1 MIIYKYNETLEIVN
15 INKYT
20 TGGGMSHLKAGHV
33 EFSQEV
39 SIFRSLYTC
48 IVRFCVLHLTF
59 RPVLE
64 GWGYDRFIPL
74 PLLDNHE
81 LVIFGME
88 YPSIAVRWS
97 PSSSIISS
105 SCCEDPLLEFS
116 SWDTSRLSCQ
126 HWRDISSN
134 RIGKKTP
141 ELYKV
146 LTFVFCLF
154 ELGVHLF
161 LKLRLFW
168 RFRCSVSKFSSNP
181 ESFLFKA
188 SLRKSLKWKKMNG
201 WRKKINNSK
210 LALLKNNPFT
220 I

>member
-1 MIIYKYNETLEIVN
+1 
-15 INKYT
+15 
-20 TGGGMSHLKAGHV
+20 MSHLMAGHV

-39 SIFRSLYTC
+39 SIFISLYTC

-64 GWGYDRFIPL
+64 GWGSDRFISL

-81 LVIFGME
+81 LIFGME

-97 PSSSIISS
+97 PSSSIIST

-134 RIGKKTP
+134 RIEKKNPRTLQSFIFRLLFIWTRGASFSQTAFVLKVP
-141 ELYKV
+141 LQCFKV
-146 LTFVFCLF
+146 LLYPGT
-154 ELGVHLF
+154 
-161 LKLRLFW
+161 
-168 RFRCSVSKFSSNP
+168 
-181 ESFLFKA
+181 FLFKA
-188 SLRKSLKWKKMNG
+188 SLRKSLK
-201 WRKKINNSK
+201 
-210 LALLKNNPFT
+210 
-220 I
+220 

>member
-20 TGGGMSHLKAGHV
+20 TGGGMSHLPCRIFPGSFHFLKSLHMLSSFLRV
-33 EFSQEV
+33 TFNFSA
-39 SIFRSLYTC
+39 SSRGLD
-48 IVRFCVLHLTF
+48 
-59 RPVLE
+59 
-64 GWGYDRFIPL
+64 GWGSDQFISL

-97 PSSSIISS
+97 PSSSIIST

-134 RIGKKTP
+134 RIEKNP

-146 LTFVFCLF
+146 LSFVFCLF
-154 ELGVHLF
+154 ELGLHLF

-181 ESFLFKA
+181 ESFLIKA
-188 SLRKSLKWKKMNG
+188 SLSKSLKWKKMNG
-201 WRKKINNSK
+201 WRKKINN
-210 LALLKNNPFT
+210 
-220 I
+220 

>member
-15 INKYT
+15 INKCT
-20 TGGGMSHLKAGHV
+20 TGGGMSHLMADHV

-39 SIFRSLYTC
+39 SIFISLYTC

-64 GWGYDRFIPL
+64 GLGGWGSDRFISL

-88 YPSIAVRWS
+88 YPSIPVRWS
-97 PSSSIISS
+97 PSSSIIST
-105 SCCEDPLLEFS
+105 SCCEDPLLEFF

-134 RIGKKTP
+134 RIEKNP

-146 LTFVFCLF
+146 LSFVFCLF

-168 RFRCSVSKFSSNP
+168 RFRCSVPKFSSNP

-188 SLRKSLKWKKMNG
+188 SLSKSL
-201 WRKKINNSK
+201 
-210 LALLKNNPFT
+210 
-220 I
+220 

>member
-1 MIIYKYNETLEIVN
+1 MYNW
-15 INKYT
+15 
-20 TGGGMSHLKAGHV
+20 GGMSHLMAGHV

-39 SIFRSLYTC
+39 SIFISLYTC

-97 PSSSIISS
+97 PSSSIISTCT

-134 RIGKKTP
+134 RILKKTQNFTKFYP
-141 ELYKV
+141 SSFVYLNSGCIFFSNCVCFEGSAAV
-146 LTFVFCLF
+146 FPSSPLTREVFCS
-154 ELGVHLF
+154 
-161 LKLRLFW
+161 RLP
-168 RFRCSVSKFSSNP
+168 SENH
-181 ESFLFKA
+181 
-188 SLRKSLKWKKMNG
+188 
-201 WRKKINNSK
+201 
-210 LALLKNNPFT
+210 
-220 I
+220 

>member
-1 MIIYKYNETLEIVN
+1 
-15 INKYT
+15 
-20 TGGGMSHLKAGHV
+20 MSHLMAGHV

-39 SIFRSLYTC
+39 SIFISLYTC

-64 GWGYDRFIPL
+64 GWGSDRFISL

-81 LVIFGME
+81 LIFGME

-97 PSSSIISS
+97 PSSSIIST

-134 RIGKKTP
+134 RIEKKNP
-141 ELYKV
+141 QNFAKFYLSSFVYLNSGCIFFSNCVCFEGSAAVFQSSPLPRNVFVQGFPQKV
-146 LTFVFCLF
+146 TKIKKKWMGG
-154 ELGVHLF
+154 EK
-161 LKLRLFW
+161 KLIIKNLHCWKTIRL
-168 RFRCSVSKFSSNP
+168 P
-181 ESFLFKA
+181 YQI
-188 SLRKSLKWKKMNG
+188 SL
-201 WRKKINNSK
+201 
-210 LALLKNNPFT
+210 
-220 I
+220 